1 MDIKLMRNKQI
12 NHSQRQVECQVERQV
27 SSGQIWKRHAFQS
40 ELGH

>member
-12 NHSQRQVECQVERQV
+12 NHSQRQVERQV
-27 SSGQIWKRHAFQS
+27 SSGQIWKRNAFQS